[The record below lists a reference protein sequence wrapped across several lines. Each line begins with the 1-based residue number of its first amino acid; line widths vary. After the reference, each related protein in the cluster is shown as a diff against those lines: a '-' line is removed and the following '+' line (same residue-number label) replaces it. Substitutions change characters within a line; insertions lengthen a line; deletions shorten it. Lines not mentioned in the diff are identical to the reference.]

1 MFVFKHRNIL
11 KAGFNPF
18 STSIISSFYF
28 WLLNPHHKFWFPTAK
43 CHYFCQHTLFYFLQP
58 RPILYNSSHVG
69 AFFAAQLFYNYC
81 LSVHTSV
88 HYLYLREI
96 RYWLFIV
103 RFKKSEI
110 WKTGRIICN
119 NCKILSFLIFVYK
132 IVAILLLLRYVRTY
146 FKRNTRKQK
155 SLCPITKNKKGW
167 VISRIF

>member
-18 STSIISSFYF
+18 LTSIISFFYF

-103 RFKKSEI
+103 RFLKIWNLQLTEKLAELFVIAAKYSVFLYLYIKLLLSCYCFATPGHISREIRLSKKSFMPY
-110 WKTGRIICN
+110 N
-119 NCKILSFLIFVYK
+119 
-132 IVAILLLLRYVRTY
+132 
-146 FKRNTRKQK
+146 
-155 SLCPITKNKKGW
+155 KN
-167 VISRIF
+167 